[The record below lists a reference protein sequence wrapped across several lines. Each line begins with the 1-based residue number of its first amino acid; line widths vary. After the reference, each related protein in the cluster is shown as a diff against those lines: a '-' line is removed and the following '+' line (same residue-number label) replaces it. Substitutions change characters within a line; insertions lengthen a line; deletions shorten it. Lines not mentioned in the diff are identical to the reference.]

1 MGIKRIV
8 DTSFWTDGKVDEF
21 TPEDKY
27 FMLYLLTNPFSTQ
40 LGIYEISIR
49 QAAFDLGYS
58 VDAVKTL
65 IDRFENQYALIY
77 YVPETHEIA
86 IKNFLQHSIV
96 KGGAPVRDL
105 LIKEMRN
112 VKCKR
117 LIADVFSHLQSK
129 PTYAEMVNSTVKKII
144 SEYFVIGDDLRYC
157 NEKNDTYNDTS
168 NDTYN
173 DTYNNENDNEN
184 ENENE
189 NDNENGNVNGKRRI
203 GTDSSNK
210 HPKGEYGHVLLS
222 DEEEDKLIEKYGLE
236 FALKAITFLDE
247 YIEEKGYKSDS
258 HYLTIT
264 RWVIDA
270 VKEKEEKAI
279 KNGEVPKQRYGNFD
293 IHDAFKKAMERSY
306 GENADKDE
314 DEEPEQDDE
323 LKKRMEALKERIGQ
337 DA

>member
-27 FMLYLLTNPFSTQ
+27 FMLYLLTNPYTTQ

-49 QAAFDLGYS
+49 QVAFDLGYS
-58 VDAVKTL
+58 VDAVKSL
-65 IDRFENQYALIY
+65 IERFENTYNLIY

-86 IKNFLQHSIV
+86 IKNYLQHSIV

-105 LIKEMRN
+105 LIKEMRS
-112 VKCKR
+112 VKSKH
-117 LIADVFSHLQSK
+117 LIADVFSHLKSK
-129 PTYAEMVNSTVKKII
+129 PTYEEMVNKTVKKII
-144 SEYFVIGDDLRYC
+144 SEYFTNGDLRYC
-157 NEKNDTYNDTS
+157 NEKNDTYNDT
-168 NDTYN
+168 YH
-173 DTYNNENDNEN
+173 DTYNNENEN
-184 ENENE
+184 ENV
-189 NDNENGNVNGKRRI
+189 NENGNEKGRIVN
-203 GTDSSNK
+203 DSSNK
-210 HPKGEYGHVLLS
+210 HPRGEYNHVLLS

-236 FALKAITFLDE
+236 FTLKAITFLDE
-247 YIEEKGYKSDS
+247 YIEEKKDYKSDS

-270 VKEKEEKAI
+270 VREREEKAI

-293 IHDAFKKAMERSY
+293 VHEAFKLALERSY
-306 GENADKDE
+306 NSKEEE
-314 DEEPEQDDE
+314 DEPEQSEE
-323 LKKRMEALKERIGQ
+323 LKQRMEALKERIGQ